1 MVAEDPAASG
11 ADWRPALPAALLLS
25 ALLFCV
31 YMAGY
36 GGRYNRDDEHVFV
49 SAAQGWARWG
59 AADLPQVWGNSRL
72 QALRLQPYYS
82 VVEPGYWWLGAQ
94 LLRVTDALRLGS
106 VQVLMLVNP
115 LLTALTAGVLLL
127 LLRAQGSALPA
138 AALTALGY
146 GSATFA
152 WVYTRTYFREPL
164 AALLLT
170 VAAFCI
176 VLLGD
181 QHLRPAAVR
190 GAAGLALAAVLAA
203 IAVKLACFAAVP
215 ALLWLALPP
224 LQRVRV
230 RSGLGWTA
238 LLLVGSLALL
248 LAAGSSPATVRLSL
262 PYFGFVLRA
271 LASASP
277 AYVAEA
283 VIATLISPARS
294 IFYYAPFLL
303 LSFYALRHAR
313 TRLFGAAWMLAGLLL
328 GLQAVAY
335 GAEWWAP
342 TGWGLRTLLPA
353 LPLLV
358 AGCAPAIEH
367 ALQAG
372 RRKNVFA
379 LLGAGVAVQ
388 LLGVAYA
395 NQSVVAQA
403 GWAMP
408 RTAAL
413 WNPRDAEVVAQVR
426 QLWQGQA
433 WELAAI
439 QVGAPWLAGVWLLPI
454 VGILI
459 AGRRLVVSP
468 VASLRLRRALGV
480 MLACLT
486 LAVLFVALLRADPG
500 VGGDHPEFAAAASF
514 VESEAGARDVVLV
527 QFYGQPLW
535 QYFSNSFYA
544 PVRWYALPLRANA
557 SAAVAPVGTR
567 ALLAGLPLRHG
578 RVWLVSADSAE
589 AMDPRAEYKML
600 AARHILR
607 GSWRFAAANGG
618 GAQVFLFEL
627 IK

>member
-1 MVAEDPAASG
+1 MVAEEPAAAG

-36 GGRYNRDDEHVFV
+36 GGRYNRDDEHLFV

-82 VVEPGYWWLGAQ
+82 VVEPGHWWLGAQ
-94 LLRVTDALRLGS
+94 LLRVADALRLGS

-127 LLRAQGSALPA
+127 LLRAQGYALPA

-176 VLLGD
+176 VRAGD
-181 QHLRPAAVR
+181 QRLRPAAVR
-190 GAAGLALAAVLAA
+190 GAMGLALAAVLAA

-215 ALLWLALPP
+215 ALLWLAMPA
-224 LQRVRV
+224 LQRLRV
-230 RSGLGWTA
+230 RSGLGWAA
-238 LLLVGSLALL
+238 LLLVGGLALL
-248 LAAGSSPATVRLSL
+248 LAAGGNPATMRLSL
-262 PYFGFVLRA
+262 PYLGFVLRV

-283 VIATLISPARS
+283 VTATLISPARS
-294 IFYYAPFLL
+294 VFLYAPFLL
-303 LSFYALRHAR
+303 LSFYALRHAC
-313 TRLFGAAWMLAGLLL
+313 TRLFVAAWLLAGLLL

-342 TGWGLRTLLPA
+342 TGWGLRPLLPS

-358 AGCAPAIEH
+358 AGCAPAVAR
-367 ALQAG
+367 ALQLS
-372 RRKNVFA
+372 RSKNVFA
-379 LLGAGVAVQ
+379 LLGIGVAVQ
-388 LLGVAYA
+388 VLGVAYA
-395 NQSVVAQA
+395 NQSVVALA

-408 RTAAL
+408 RAAAL
-413 WNPRDAEVVAQVR
+413 WNPFDAEVVAQVR

-433 WELAAI
+433 WELAAVH
-439 QVGAPWLAGVWLLPI
+439 VGAPWLAGIWLLPI
-454 VGILI
+454 VGIVI
-459 AGRRLVVSP
+459 AGRRLAFSP
-468 VASLRLRRALGV
+468 TAPLHLRHALGV
-480 MLACLT
+480 MAACLA
-486 LAVLFVALLRADPG
+486 LAVFFVAILRADPG

-514 VESEAGARDVVLV
+514 VASESGARDVVLV

-557 SAAVAPVGTR
+557 GAAVSPVGTR
-567 ALLAGLPLRHG
+567 ALLAGLPLNHG
-578 RVWLVSADSAE
+578 RVWLVSADA
-589 AMDPRAEYKML
+589 AAALDPRAEYKML

-607 GSWRFAAANGG
+607 GSWRFAAVGGG
-618 GAQVFLFEL
+618 GAEVFLFDL
-627 IK
+627 VR